1 MLAAYTTSQPWPT
14 DSASPLGLFRFD
26 RREAAALGQARAF
39 VLDTRRLAY
48 LPITSQWFP
57 RFGQPG
63 MGVQGRAPK
72 RLQQTI
78 CQAAEELLT
87 RHAEL
92 VERLGPL
99 WPRGGD

>member
-14 DSASPLGLFRFD
+14 ASASPLGLFRFD
-26 RREAAALGQARAF
+26 RREAAALGQTHAF

-57 RFGQPG
+57 SFGQPG
-63 MGVQGRAPK
+63 MGVQGRAPM

-78 CQAAEELLT
+78 GQAAEELLT